1 MIAAAARR
9 PPAIGTDPM
18 RTDPMRTDPR
28 PPCGGAP
35 VLDLAI
41 CMILAV
47 TIVGLLLLAL

>member
-1 MIAAAARR
+1 MR
-9 PPAIGTDPM
+9 TDPM

-28 PPCGGAP
+28 PPCGGAR

>member
-18 RTDPMRTDPR
+18 RTDPR
-28 PPCGGAP
+28 PPCGGAR